1 MAVTK
6 NEVAEMKNEQEKLE
20 DFLKSELMK
29 EGDEIL
35 AEIEAD
41 ESLKDISLPEEMDEG
56 LWKKMKKKQAEK
68 AAYEALAEKDKEAL
82 RLGRE
87 MMMLNEC
94 GEDGDKDEKN
104 AVVEHDAVDDGEG
117 TNVEND
123 GAKVVKYSRKRKRRV
138 YLLVAAV
145 AVLALAAGMT
155 SIGGAPFVA
164 KIRKQ
169 LIGEREMVKVNSERE
184 GEEDR
189 NTRESEEEA
198 FYLTVEDTF
207 GFAPISLGYMPINTT
222 VLDYEV
228 NRDLQEACIVFEN
241 EGNIIEYQI
250 WPNFRNKS
258 VGYDIEDQFLE
269 EETIKISNIEID
281 LKCYMVKESSSQ
293 EYVAQFE
300 NKDVYYV
307 INSCVE
313 KEEFL
318 EIIKNLKI

>member
-1 MAVTK
+1 
-6 NEVAEMKNEQEKLE
+6 MKNEQEKLE

-56 LWKKMKKKQAEK
+56 LWKKMKKRQAEK

-184 GEEDR
+184 GEDDR
-189 NTRESEEEA
+189 VTSSGEEEKA
-198 FYLTVEDTF
+198 WQGIKEE
-207 GFAPISLGYMPINTT
+207 LGIEPVRMGYIPKGTKYVSSEIDT
-222 VLDYEV
+222 VLEEALVLFDY
-228 NRDLQEACIVFEN
+228 NGD
-241 EGNIIEYQI
+241 IIEYRI
-250 WPNFRNKS
+250 FAAYKNKS
-258 VGYDIEDQFLE
+258 VGYDIEDNLVNEDKLRVNGVEIKFTQYKVDQNLE
-269 EETIKISNIEID
+269 NI
-281 LKCYMVKESSSQ
+281 
-293 EYVAQFE
+293 AQFE
-300 NKDVYYV
+300 YKNSYYIINSTISEKEFLNV
-307 INSCVE
+307 IN
-313 KEEFL
+313 
-318 EIIKNLKI
+318 NLNFF

>member
-56 LWKKMKKKQAEK
+56 LWKKMKKRQAEK
-68 AAYEALAEKDKEAL
+68 AAYEALSEKDKEAL

-87 MMMLNEC
+87 LLMMNEC

-104 AVVEHDAVDDGEG
+104 AVVEHDAVDDGESG
-117 TNVEND
+117 VEND
-123 GAKVVKYSRKRKRRV
+123 SAKVVKYSKKRNRRV
-138 YLLVAAV
+138 YLLIAAV

-184 GEEDR
+184 GEDER
-189 NTRESEEEA
+189 LSTESAEES
-198 FYLTVEDTF
+198 FYQGVEDIF
-207 GFAPISLGYMPINTT
+207 GFSPARLEYMPQGT
-222 VLDYEV
+222 VFVEYEI
-228 NRDLQEACIVFEN
+228 DKMTDEACALYECDGKIM
-241 EGNIIEYQI
+241 EYQI
-250 WPNFRNKS
+250 IPNFKERTL
-258 VGYDIEDQFLE
+258 GYDIEDKLLE
-269 EETIKISNIEID
+269 EEEMTISGQKININHYKIENNED
-281 LKCYMVKESSSQ
+281 K
-293 EYVAQFE
+293 YVAKFE
-300 NKDVYYV
+300 YKGTLYIFNATTSEQ
-307 INSCVE
+307 IFNN
-313 KEEFL
+313 
-318 EIIKNLKI
+318 IIKNIFFP

>member
-56 LWKKMKKKQAEK
+56 LWKKIQKKQAEK

-104 AVVEHDAVDDGEG
+104 AVVEHDAVDDGESG
-117 TNVEND
+117 VEND
-123 GAKVVKYSRKRKRRV
+123 SAKVVKYSKKRKKRI

-155 SIGGAPFVA
+155 SIGGAPFVTGMMK
-164 KIRKQ
+164 KIV
-169 LIGEREMVKVNSERE
+169 GEREVVQVDSERE
-184 GEEDR
+184 GEEKSIS
-189 NTRESEEEA
+189 NEGEEEKVWQEIKEQ
-198 FYLTVEDTF
+198 FGVE
-207 GFAPISLGYMPINTT
+207 PVRLGYLPEETKFVT
-222 VLDYEV
+222 GEVDKVLD
-228 NRDLQEACIVFEN
+228 EAVFLYDCK
-241 EGNIIEYQI
+241 GNIIEY
-250 WPNFRNKS
+250 WVFTGNKDKS
-258 VGYDIEDQFLE
+258 FGYDIED
-269 EETIKISNIEID
+269 D
-281 LKCYMVKESSSQ
+281 LKKEKELNINGNVIMVRSYLIADTNET
-293 EYVAQFE
+293 EYVVQFE
-300 NKDVYYV
+300 YNNAQYILRTSMKQE
-307 INSCVE
+307 IE
-313 KEEFL
+313 KIL
-318 EIIKNLKI
+318 ENLIF

>member
-1 MAVTK
+1 
-6 NEVAEMKNEQEKLE
+6 MKNEQEKLE

-56 LWKKMKKKQAEK
+56 LWKKIQKRQAEK
-68 AAYEALAEKDKEAL
+68 AAYEALSEKDKEAL

-104 AVVEHDAVDDGEG
+104 AVVEHDAVDDGESG
-117 TNVEND
+117 VEND
-123 GAKVVKYSRKRKRRV
+123 SAKVVKYSKKRRV

-169 LIGEREMVKVNSERE
+169 LVGEREMVKVNSERE
-184 GEEDR
+184 GDEDR
-189 NTRESEEEA
+189 NTRESGEESFYQEIEEGFGFTPVMLGYKPVNAVIIDYEMNKELEEA
-198 FYLTVEDTF
+198 C
-207 GFAPISLGYMPINTT
+207 M
-222 VLDYEV
+222 
-228 NRDLQEACIVFEN
+228 VFEY
-241 EGNIIEYQI
+241 EGRIIEYQI
-250 WPNFRNKS
+250 WANYKDKS
-258 VGYDIEDQFLE
+258 MGYDIEDKLLCE
-269 EETIKISNIEID
+269 ESLFVSGEEIKIKEYQVDDIE
-281 LKCYMVKESSSQ
+281 LR
-293 EYVAQFE
+293 EYLAQFE
-300 NKDVYYV
+300 YKGVYYTLNGC
-307 INSCVE
+307 IR

-318 EIIKNLKI
+318 KIINNLIF

>member
-1 MAVTK
+1 M
-6 NEVAEMKNEQEKLE
+6 
-20 DFLKSELMK
+20 
-29 EGDEIL
+29 
-35 AEIEAD
+35 
-41 ESLKDISLPEEMDEG
+41 
-56 LWKKMKKKQAEK
+56 
-68 AAYEALAEKDKEAL
+68 
-82 RLGRE
+82 
-87 MMMLNEC
+87 
-94 GEDGDKDEKN
+94 
-104 AVVEHDAVDDGEG
+104 
-117 TNVEND
+117 
-123 GAKVVKYSRKRKRRV
+123 
-138 YLLVAAV
+138 VAAV

-198 FYLTVEDTF
+198 FYQTVEDTF

>member
-41 ESLKDISLPEEMDEG
+41 ESLEDISLPEEMDEG
-56 LWKKMKKKQAEK
+56 LWEKMKKRQAEK
-68 AAYEALAEKDKEAL
+68 AAYEALSKKDKEAL

-104 AVVEHDAVDDGEG
+104 AVVEHDAVDDGESG
-117 TNVEND
+117 VEND
-123 GAKVVKYSRKRKRRV
+123 SAKVVKYSKKRKKRI

-189 NTRESEEEA
+189 IATDSTESKAWQDIKETLGIEPVRFWYRPEGMLMLEYEIDKELEDVCLIYTCNEGNLEYQLWA
-198 FYLTVEDTF
+198 NFRDKSIGYNVEDT
-207 GFAPISLGYMPINTT
+207 L
-222 VLDYEV
+222 L
-228 NRDLQEACIVFEN
+228 C
-241 EGNIIEYQI
+241 
-250 WPNFRNKS
+250 
-258 VGYDIEDQFLE
+258 
-269 EETIKISNIEID
+269 EETLLVSGVEINIKTFQI
-281 LKCYMVKESSSQ
+281 
-293 EYVAQFE
+293 
-300 NKDVYYV
+300 
-307 INSCVE
+307 
-313 KEEFL
+313 
-318 EIIKNLKI
+318 

>member
-1 MAVTK
+1 
-6 NEVAEMKNEQEKLE
+6 MKNEQEKLE

-56 LWKKMKKKQAEK
+56 LWKKIQKRQAEK

-87 MMMLNEC
+87 MMMLN
-94 GEDGDKDEKN
+94 GDD
-104 AVVEHDAVDDGEG
+104 VGTGEG
-117 TNVEND
+117 KYEKTEVGECDAESAVEND
-123 GAKVVKYSRKRKRRV
+123 GAKVVKYSRKRRKRV

-145 AVLALAAGMT
+145 AILALAAGMT

-184 GEEDR
+184 GEEGR
-189 NTRESEEEA
+189 LSAENEEEKA
-198 FYLTVEDTF
+198 WQEIKEKLGIEQARFSYRPEGMEFVEYE
-207 GFAPISLGYMPINTT
+207 INIELG
-222 VLDYEV
+222 
-228 NRDLQEACIVFEN
+228 EACLLYQYD
-241 EGNIIEYQI
+241 GKMIEYQL
-250 WPNFRNKS
+250 WANFKNKS
-258 VGYDIEDQFLE
+258 IAYDVEDQILNE
-269 EETIKISNIEID
+269 EIIMVSGIQIKIKEYQIEGSD
-281 LKCYMVKESSSQ
+281 LK

-300 NKDVYYV
+300 YNGTFYTLNGYIEKAE
-307 INSCVE
+307 IKKIVE
-313 KEEFL
+313 NLEF
-318 EIIKNLKI
+318 

>member
-56 LWKKMKKKQAEK
+56 LWKKMKKRQAEK
-68 AAYEALAEKDKEAL
+68 AAYEALSEKDKEAL

-87 MMMLNEC
+87 IMMLN
-94 GEDGDKDEKN
+94 GDD
-104 AVVEHDAVDDGEG
+104 VGTGEG
-117 TNVEND
+117 KYEKTEARERDAESAVEDD
-123 GAKVVKYSRKRKRRV
+123 GAKVVKYSRKRKKRV

-145 AVLALAAGMT
+145 AILALAAGMT

-198 FYLTVEDTF
+198 FYQTVEDTF